1 MSVPMSAE
9 PASAACA
16 LDELAAG
23 FGAYPCEPGCI
34 VRSGARGGGGSSA
47 PGKKIMPCR
56 ALLERVEQCCTESCS
71 PTPPGG
77 LGALT
82 RTGQTRAA

>member
-56 ALLERVEQCCTESCS
+56 ALLERVEQC
-71 PTPPGG
+71 
-77 LGALT
+77 
-82 RTGQTRAA
+82 